1 MNSLVSFG
9 PLQPS
14 EVKCKDGGVVV
25 ETSVLM
31 NQLILNL
38 VKASAVK
45 LILLSF

>member
-1 MNSLVSFG
+1 MDSLVCFG

-25 ETSVLM
+25 EASVFM

-45 LILLSF
+45 V